1 LADTVCVAC
10 KLPNGVVLRAFT
22 MRPIQEPMPG
32 GGYRDTMMAEEIPG
46 SRITVNGVATPHGVP
61 HQWPMSSGYALTH
74 NVPKAVWDA
83 WLRDAADSDIVQNKL
98 IFAYEQPADT
108 AAAARDNEG
117 RKSGLEPIN
126 PEAPP
131 KEFGPRPGT
140 PIPGG
145 VQKAVPGM
153 S

>member
-1 LADTVCVAC
+1 LTDFVTVAC
-10 KLPNGVVLRAFT
+10 RMPNGLVLRAFT

-46 SRITVNGVATPHGVP
+46 SRITVNGVATPHGVAP
-61 HQWPMSSGYALTH
+61 SWEMSSGYALTH
-74 NVPKAVWDA
+74 NVPKDVWNA
-83 WLRDAADSDIVQNKL
+83 WLRDAADSDAVVNRL
-98 IFAYEQPADT
+98 IFAYEKPADT
-108 AAAARDNEG
+108 AAAARENEQ
-117 RKSGLEPIN
+117 RRSGLEPIDPSN
-126 PEAPP
+126 PP